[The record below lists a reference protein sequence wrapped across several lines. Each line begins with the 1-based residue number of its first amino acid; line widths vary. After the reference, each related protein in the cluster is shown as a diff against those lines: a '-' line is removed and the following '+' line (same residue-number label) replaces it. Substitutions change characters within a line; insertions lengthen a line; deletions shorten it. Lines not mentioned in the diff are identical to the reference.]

1 VYDLFRGTLTRFT
14 AEGMTLNPIWT
25 PDGKRL
31 VFTSGTIGPP
41 NLFWKPADGTSAM
54 ERLAT
59 SPQNQ
64 TPHSWSPDGQTLLFS
79 QATGAALGTTRSDIW
94 ELSVADP
101 SRTPRPLLQ
110 TAADELWPAFS
121 PDGRWIAYASDQSGK
136 SEVYV
141 QPYPGPGER
150 RQISVE
156 GGSQPAWS
164 RDGRELFFTTN
175 PDAESRNVRLLAV
188 DIKTT
193 PTFTAGVPKLLPVA
207 VRFSSPSRSY
217 DVSSDSKHFITVR
230 DKDPEPVPQPAQ
242 IVIVQNWTEELKRL
256 VPTP

>member
-1 VYDLFRGTLTRFT
+1 
-14 AEGMTLNPIWT
+14 
-25 PDGKRL
+25 
-31 VFTSGTIGPP
+31 
-41 NLFWKPADGTSAM
+41 
-54 ERLAT
+54 
-59 SPQNQ
+59 
-64 TPHSWSPDGQTLLFS
+64 
-79 QATGAALGTTRSDIW
+79 
-94 ELSVADP
+94 
-101 SRTPRPLLQ
+101 
-110 TAADELWPAFS
+110 
-121 PDGRWIAYASDQSGK
+121 
-136 SEVYV
+136 V